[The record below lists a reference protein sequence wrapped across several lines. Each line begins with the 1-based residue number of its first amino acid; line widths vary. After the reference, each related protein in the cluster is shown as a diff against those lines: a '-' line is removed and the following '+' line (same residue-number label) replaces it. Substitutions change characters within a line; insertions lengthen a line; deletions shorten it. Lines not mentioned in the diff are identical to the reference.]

1 MNRLNCYVYVTGP
14 DGGVHGFGPDSV
26 LPDWAK
32 EKITNPH
39 VWESLQTETVVTVAR
54 GGEGGASDPGAG
66 GAPTGETADGPP
78 PQGGAGASRQ
88 RWVDYAA
95 PRLNK
100 LGIEIQADWK
110 REDIIA
116 ACEKAGVPV

>member
-39 VWESLQTETVVTVAR
+39 VWESLQTETLVAVGR
-54 GGEGGASDPGAG
+54 GGEGGTPELTA
-66 GAPTGETADGPP
+66 ETTDGPP

-88 RWVDYAA
+88 RWVDYAG
-95 PRLNK
+95 PRLSK

-116 ACEKAGVPV
+116 ACEKAGVAV